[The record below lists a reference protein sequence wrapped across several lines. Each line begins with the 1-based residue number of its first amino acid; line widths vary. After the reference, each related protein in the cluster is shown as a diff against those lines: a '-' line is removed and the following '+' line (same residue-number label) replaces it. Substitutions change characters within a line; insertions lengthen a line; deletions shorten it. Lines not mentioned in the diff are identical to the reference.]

1 MILVIFG
8 AGASYDSCPT
18 LPVKG
23 LSTQEIRNN
32 RPERPPLA
40 AELFYNNDIFSQP
53 LRQYWECN
61 PIVPYLRDIPS
72 GVSFEEVLDTIQE
85 ESKTDPIRIKQLT
98 GIRFYLQDMLFQCEA
113 HWGGQTRGIT
123 NYLTLMDQ
131 LRRASTGQ
139 GPVILITFN
148 YDRLL
153 DQALHHF
160 GVLIKDINDYISDE
174 KIKLFKLHGSINW
187 GRKIE
192 APLLQDIGV
201 RSLSEIAHE
210 IIDKSPVL
218 TISNN
223 YVFEDGQSP
232 FTKSNGF
239 PVYPALAI
247 PIINKQSFECPS
259 EHLEQLSRVIGK
271 AEKMLVVGWRGAE
284 KHFLDLIKSS
294 VAGEIEVEA
303 VCGNKDY
310 STEPL
315 TNIQNHGIN
324 ISGKPYDGGFTEYM
338 KSREA
343 ERFFG

>member
-23 LSTQEIRNN
+23 LNSQAIRNQ

-72 GVSFEEVLDTIQE
+72 GSFEEQLDKLQE
-85 ESKTDPIRIKQLT
+85 ESRTDPIRIKQLT
-98 GIRFYLQDMLFQCEA
+98 GIRYYLQDMLFQCEN
-113 HWGGQTRGIT
+113 HWSGQTRGIT

-131 LRRASTGQ
+131 LRRASATN
-139 GPVILITFN
+139 GPIILVTFN

-160 GVLIKDINDYISDE
+160 GVHIKGIDDYISNDR
-174 KIKLFKLHGSINW
+174 IKLFKLHGSINW
-187 GRKIE
+187 GKRIE
-192 APLLQDIGV
+192 SPLFQDIGV
-201 RSLSEIAHE
+201 RNPNEIAHE
-210 IIDKSPVL
+210 IIDKSPVI
-218 TISNN
+218 TISDN
-223 YVFEDGQSP
+223 YVFEDGQYP
-232 FTKSNGF
+232 FTKSNGL

-247 PIINKQSFECPS
+247 PIINKQSFECPI
-259 EHLEQLSRVIGK
+259 EHLDQLNRVIGK
-271 AEKMLVVGWRGAE
+271 TKRMLVVGWRGTE
-284 KHFLDLIKSS
+284 KHFRDLIKSN
-294 VAGEIEVEA
+294 APGEIEVES
-303 VCGNKDY
+303 VCGTRDY

-315 TNIQNHGIN
+315 NNIQNHGIS
-324 ISGKPYDGGFTEYM
+324 ISGTPYDGGFTEYV
-338 KSREA
+338 KNREA
-343 ERFFG
+343 ERFFS

>member
-23 LSTQEIRNN
+23 LNPQGVRNQ

-61 PIVPYLRDIPS
+61 PIVPYLRDVPS
-72 GVSFEEVLDTIQE
+72 GVSFEEILDTLQE

-98 GIRFYLQDMLFQCEA
+98 AVRFYLQDMLFRCEG
-113 HWGGQTRGIT
+113 HWSGQTGGIT
-123 NYLTLMDQ
+123 NYITLMDQ
-131 LRRASTGQ
+131 LRRASSTAQGQ
-139 GPVILITFN
+139 IILITFN
-148 YDRLL
+148 YDCLL
-153 DQALHHF
+153 DQALRHL
-160 GVLIKDINDYISDE
+160 GVLIRGINDYISDD

-192 APLLQDIGV
+192 SPLFQDIGV
-201 RSLSEIAHE
+201 RNPSEIAHE

-232 FTKSNGF
+232 FTKSNGL

-247 PIINKQSFECPS
+247 PIINKQSFECPH
-259 EHLEQLSRVIGK
+259 EHLDQLNRVIGST
-271 AEKMLVVGWRGAE
+271 EKVLVVGWRGGQRSIFLILLNQMLQE
-284 KHFLDLIKSS
+284 KLKLNRCAATKITRQS
-294 VAGEIEVEA
+294 
-303 VCGNKDY
+303 
-310 STEPL
+310 L
-315 TNIQNHGIN
+315 
-324 ISGKPYDGGFTEYM
+324 
-338 KSREA
+338 
-343 ERFFG
+343 